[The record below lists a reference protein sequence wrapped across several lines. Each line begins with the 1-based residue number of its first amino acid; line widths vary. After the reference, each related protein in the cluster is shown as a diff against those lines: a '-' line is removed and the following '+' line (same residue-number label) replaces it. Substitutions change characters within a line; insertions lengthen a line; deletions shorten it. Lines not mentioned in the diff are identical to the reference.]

1 MSNSKR
7 AQVVASREL
16 TDEKHPK
23 RRIVVSLGMPRQVS
37 PLGWECDVYIDG
49 LGVKPIVD
57 YGSGVDSMQ
66 ALLQAVE
73 ALRLSLKRSP
83 HRLAW
88 LGNSTFYPN
97 GGLPQQV
104 GGDLGEEF
112 DERIEQLIE
121 REEQP
126 FFEALLRYLRDRRL
140 EYLRSRRLAE
150 QKKSTNSDEMPSSKG
165 RRRSD

>member
-1 MSNSKR
+1 MSNNKR

-16 TDEKHPK
+16 TDEKDPK

-57 YGSGVDSMQ
+57 YGYGVDSLM
-66 ALLQAVE
+66 ALLQGVE
-73 ALRLSLKRSP
+73 VLRLSLKRSP
-83 HRLAW
+83 YRLSW
-88 LGNSTFYPN
+88 LGNSTLYPN

-112 DERIEQLIE
+112 DERIEQLVK
-121 REEQP
+121 REEKP
-126 FFEALLRYLRDRRL
+126 FWNAKLKYLRDRRL
-140 EYLRSRRLAE
+140 EYLRTQRLERKQVKHSAE
-150 QKKSTNSDEMPSSKG
+150 RLSSKG
-165 RRRSD
+165 RAGSD